1 MKTKPDLFGLAMAFL
16 TQHQAEHLEGDR
28 RFLIQRCVAHLMD
41 TEEISEGS
49 AEDVTLQ
56 AFCEMQSRHH
66 REFINLARTTSF
78 GVFVCDP
85 VTGHK
90 HVFSLDDLMT
100 LMRVRVL
107 ESLPVPS
114 TYRLFMGLPHY
125 QVDVDQTTAGAA

>member
-41 TEEISEGS
+41 TEEISEGT

-56 AFCEMQSRHH
+56 AFCEMESRHH

-78 GVFVCDP
+78 GVFICDP

-90 HVFSLDDLMT
+90 HVFSLDELMM
-100 LMRVRVL
+100 LIRAHVL

-114 TYRLFMGLPHY
+114 TY
-125 QVDVDQTTAGAA
+125 QTEAGAA